1 MGFWANYKEWL
12 KVADTA
18 LPRNIFGYLL
28 VVCLGPLRADPFTIK
43 PYDNPKEIA
52 KCGRDVGKR
61 GFLKEKLPGR
71 EGPRP
76 EILKFMAPNRQ
87 VTQTTGKEM
96 HKVYSFPWKIW
107 VWLTFSQLLA
117 QAIDELVTAHSAH
130 VVVKTSVLE
139 KSGDALL
146 LSDNIA
152 TPHTIAKKTKR
163 EIAHVHTGV
172 GSGEYSLHLC
182 LSPTDCKEVIT
193 KQWGERMTLAGTL
206 MPQEYLIIYT
216 PRSKEEVAVVKAIVG
231 ADIAFMTG
239 GRDFIE

>member
-1 MGFWANYKEWL
+1 MLFWTNYQEWL

-18 LPRNIFGYLL
+18 LPRNLFGYLL
-28 VVCLGPLRADPFTIK
+28 VVCLGPLRADPFTVK
-43 PYDNPKEIA
+43 PYDDPKEIA

-61 GFLKEKLPGR
+61 SFLKEKLPER

-76 EILKFMAPNRQ
+76 SILKFMAPNRQ
-87 VTQTTGKEM
+87 TSQTTGEEM
-96 HKVYSFPWKIW
+96 HK
-107 VWLTFSQLLA
+107 LLA
-117 QAIDELVTAHSAH
+117 KAIDELVTTHSAH

-172 GSGEYSLHLC
+172 GSGDYSLHLC
-182 LSPTDCKEVIT
+182 LSPTDCKQVIT

-216 PRSKEEVAVVKAIVG
+216 PRTEEEVAVVKAIVD
-231 ADIAFMTG
+231 AAIAFMTG
-239 GRDFIE
+239 AREFIE